1 MSSVKQNETAPQESV
16 YSQIRSLWKIIDGP
30 KARNGLLLFGGGITA
45 VIAANALVQI
55 RLNTWQGN
63 IYDAIGTRNLSIF
76 MNEVV
81 IFLVIVSTL
90 LCLGVAQTW
99 LHETL
104 KVRLRKAVT
113 FDLLKE
119 WLSPRR
125 AFQLPL
131 TGAISVNPDQRI
143 QEDTRRLCELTVDLV
158 VGLIQ
163 STLLLGAFVGVLWG
177 LSAQVVFVYEGKA
190 FTIPGYMVWAAIGYA
205 AIGSLFTW
213 LVGRPLIAAHTDLR
227 VAEADFRIN
236 LVRVNESAEEIALM
250 HGEQAERELLRH
262 PVDTVLTIMQKI
274 ANRLAALGW
283 VTGSYGWLALLAPL
297 LLAAPGYFSGSLSLG
312 GLMMVVGAFGQ
323 VQAALRWYVDRFPT
337 IAEWRAMLARVIGYR
352 TALQTLE
359 EKSSKTSHIRYEQS
373 PDDSVTLEKLC
384 VYAPSG
390 RVSLSEPLVRVAP
403 GERVLISAAPK
414 SGKTTFVKALAGI
427 WGWGKGTIRYP
438 AGQRVAFV
446 PDTIYLP
453 TASLK
458 TALAYPRPAEEI
470 DDEEA
475 IKALE
480 RVRLGK
486 LSADLNVERRW
497 EKELALDEQRR
508 LLLANMLLYKPQW
521 IIQDESIVEL
531 DDESRNLA
539 ASIFTHELA
548 DTALIS
554 VGRFD
559 PGNGFY
565 TRKVDLCTAPPS
577 LHMPLRL
584 ENGELRETPEH
595 A

>member
-1 MSSVKQNETAPQESV
+1 MPSVKQNDVGPQESV
-16 YSQIRSLWKIIDGP
+16 YSQLRSLWNIIDGP
-30 KARNGLLLFGGGITA
+30 KVRNGLLLFSGAITA
-45 VIAANALVQI
+45 VIAANAIVQI

-81 IFLVIVSTL
+81 IFLAIVGTL

-99 LHETL
+99 LHESL

-113 FDLLKE
+113 FDLLNE
-119 WLSPRR
+119 WLKPRR

-131 TGAISVNPDQRI
+131 TGEISVNPDQRI

-190 FTIPGYMVWAAIGYA
+190 FTIPGYMVWAAMGYA
-205 AIGSLFTW
+205 ALGSLFTW
-213 LVGRPLIAAHTDLR
+213 LVGRPLIAAHTQLR
-227 VAEADFRIN
+227 AAEANFRSN
-236 LVRVNESAEEIALM
+236 LMRVNESAEEIALR
-250 HGEQAERELLRH
+250 HGEATERTLLHH
-262 PVDTVLTIMQKI
+262 PVDIVLTIMQSI

-283 VTGSYGWLALLAPL
+283 VTGGYGWLALLAPL

-359 EKSSKTSHIRYEQS
+359 EKSSKASHIRYEES
-373 PDDSVTLEKLC
+373 KDGSISLEGLC
-384 VYAPSG
+384 VFAPSG
-390 RVSLSEPLVRVAP
+390 RVTLSEPVFKIAP
-403 GERVLISAAPK
+403 GERVLIVAAPK

-438 AGQRVAFV
+438 KGQRVAFV
-446 PDTIYLP
+446 PDTMYFP
-453 TASLK
+453 TGTLK
-458 TALAYPRPAEEI
+458 TALAFPRSADEI
-470 DDEEA
+470 DEA
-475 IKALE
+475 QARWALE

-486 LSADLNVERRW
+486 LAADLNVEKRW

-508 LLLANMLLYKPQW
+508 LMLANMLLYKPQW
-521 IIQDESIVEL
+521 IIQDESIIEL
-531 DDESRNLA
+531 DEESLQVA
-539 ASIFTHELA
+539 ASIFADELA
-548 DTALIS
+548 DTAVIS
-554 VGRFD
+554 VGRLD
-559 PGNGFY
+559 PGDGFY
-565 TRKVDLCTAPPS
+565 SRTVNLCTHPPT

-584 ENGELRETPEH
+584 ENGELRATTS
-595 A
+595 

>member
-16 YSQIRSLWKIIDGP
+16 YSQVRSLWKIIDGP
-30 KARNGLLLFGGGITA
+30 KARNGLLLFGGAITG
-45 VIAANALVQI
+45 VIATNALVQI

-177 LSAQVVFVYEGKA
+177 LSAQVVFVYEGNA

-236 LVRVNESAEEIALM
+236 LVRVNESADEIALM
-250 HGEQAERELLRH
+250 HGEAAERELLHR
-262 PVDTVLTIMQKI
+262 PVDTVLMIMQKI

-373 PDDSVTLEKLC
+373 ADNSVTLEKLC

-390 RVSLSEPLVRVAP
+390 RVTLSEPLVRVAP

-427 WGWGKGTIRYP
+427 WGWGKGTISYP

-470 DDEEA
+470 DDDEA

-486 LSADLNVERRW
+486 LASDLNVERRW

-508 LLLANMLLYKPQW
+508 LMLANMLLYKPQW
-521 IIQDESIVEL
+521 IIQDESIIEL

-565 TRKVDLCTAPPS
+565 TRKVDLCTTPPS